1 MIRLHVPTP
10 LAPDAAVAP
19 TLDQS
24 RYLTQVMRLKLGD
37 SLLVFNGID
46 GEWRCVITEV
56 LKKGVVLRAE
66 EQVRPQA
73 MGPDVQLLIAVVKKS
88 ALEFAV
94 EKATELGAR
103 RVGLV
108 VTHRTQVQH
117 VRMDRLDA
125 IAIEAAEQTGRLDV
139 PMIDEPVKLGDLLDG
154 WEAGR
159 RLMFCDE
166 TGGAPAW
173 KTLREPSPSRGEG
186 WVGVDAPP
194 SPKRAREAADAVGQ
208 RHPSPSLDHPA
219 STPIPDGR
227 RPASG
232 DPSSTP
238 LEGEG
243 RRWAILIGPEGGFS
257 PEERERLRA
266 LPFTTAVS
274 LGPRI
279 LRADTAAV
287 AALTLWQAAVG
298 DWER

>member
-10 LAPDAAVAP
+10 LSPEAAVLP

-24 RYLTQVMRLKLGD
+24 RYLTQVMRLKTGD
-37 SLLVFNGID
+37 SLLVFNGRD
-46 GEWRCVITEV
+46 GEWRCVISEI
-56 LKKGVVLRAE
+56 LKKGVVLRAA

-73 MGPDVQLLIAVVKKS
+73 MGPDVDLLIAVVKKS

-103 RVGLV
+103 RVKLV
-108 VTHRTQVQH
+108 VTQRTQVQH

-125 IAIEAAEQTGRLDV
+125 IAIEAAEQTGRTDV
-139 PMIDEPVKLGDLLDG
+139 PMIDAPVKLADLLDG

-166 TGGAPAW
+166 TGGAPV
-173 KTLREPSPSRGEG
+173 TGVVSRHSPSPSWGGTANPQGEPG
-186 WVGVDAPP
+186 WGSKGPEREHTDPTLSSLRADIPP
-194 SPKRAREAADAVGQ
+194 
-208 RHPSPSLDHPA
+208 H
-219 STPIPDGR
+219 
-227 RPASG
+227 
-232 DPSSTP
+232 
-238 LEGEG
+238 EGEG
-243 RRWAILIGPEGGFS
+243 EASPWAILIGPEGGFS

-287 AALTLWQAAVG
+287 AALALWQAAVG

>member
-1 MIRLHVPTP
+1 MIRLFVPTP
-10 LAPDAAVAP
+10 LSADGAVLP

-37 SLLVFNGID
+37 GLLVFNGVD
-46 GEWRCVITEV
+46 GEWRCVIAEI

-66 EQVRPQA
+66 EPVRPQA
-73 MGPDVQLLIAVVKKS
+73 TGPDVQLLISVVKKS

-94 EKATELGAR
+94 EKAVELGVAR
-103 RVGLV
+103 IGLI
-108 VTHRTQVQH
+108 VTQRTQTQH

-139 PMIDEPVKLGDLLDG
+139 PMVDGPARLSEILDG
-154 WEAGR
+154 WAPER

-166 TGGAPAW
+166 TGGAPA
-173 KTLREPSPSRGEG
+173 T
-186 WVGVDAPP
+186 
-194 SPKRAREAADAVGQ
+194 AA
-208 RHPSPSLDHPA
+208 LD
-219 STPIPDGR
+219 D
-227 RPASG
+227 SG
-232 DPSSTP
+232 PGP
-238 LEGEG
+238 
-243 RRWAILIGPEGGFS
+243 WAILIGPEGGFS

-266 LPFTTAVS
+266 LPFATAVS

-279 LRADTAAV
+279 LRADTAAI

>member
-10 LAPDAAVAP
+10 LAPEAAVLP

-24 RYLTQVMRLKLGD
+24 RYLTQVMRLKIGD
-37 SLLVFNGID
+37 SLLVFNGRD

-56 LKKGVVLRAE
+56 LKKGAVLRAE

-73 MGPDVQLLIAVVKKS
+73 IGPDVQLLISVVKKS

-108 VTHRTQVQH
+108 VTHRTQTQH

-139 PMIDEPVKLGDLLDG
+139 PMVDEPVKLADLLDG

-166 TGGAPAW
+166 TGGAPVRGALSPPPSGEGDHP
-173 KTLREPSPSRGEG
+173 KDGGGGKPLTPADGSAPSIASRSPSPDGG
-186 WVGVDAPP
+186 G
-194 SPKRAREAADAVGQ
+194 
-208 RHPSPSLDHPA
+208 
-219 STPIPDGR
+219 IPW
-227 RPASG
+227 
-232 DPSSTP
+232 T
-238 LEGEG
+238 
-243 RRWAILIGPEGGFS
+243 ILIGPEGGFS
-257 PEERERLRA
+257 PEERDRLRA

-279 LRADTAAV
+279 LRADTAAI

>member
-10 LAPDAAVAP
+10 LAPDAAVLP

-37 SLLVFNGID
+37 SLLAFNGRD
-46 GEWRCVITEV
+46 GAWRCVITEI

-66 EQVRPQA
+66 EMVRPQA
-73 MGPDVQLLIAVVKKS
+73 MGPDLQLLISVVKKS

-108 VTHRTQVQH
+108 VTQRTQVQH

-139 PMIDEPVKLGDLLDG
+139 PMIDEPVKLADLLDD
-154 WEAGR
+154 WEAGTVSGR

-166 TGGAPAW
+166 TGGAPVTGA
-173 KTLREPSPSRGEG
+173 L
-186 WVGVDAPP
+186 A
-194 SPKRAREAADAVGQ
+194 EAGGG
-208 RHPSPSLDHPA
+208 PWS
-219 STPIPDGR
+219 
-227 RPASG
+227 
-232 DPSSTP
+232 
-238 LEGEG
+238 
-243 RRWAILIGPEGGFS
+243 ILIGPEGGFS
-257 PEERERLRA
+257 PEERARLRA

>member
-1 MIRLHVPTP
+1 MIRLFVPAP
-10 LAPDAAVAP
+10 LSPDAAVLP

-37 SLLVFNGID
+37 GLLVFNGVD
-46 GEWRCVITEV
+46 GEWRCVIAEI
-56 LKKGVVLRAE
+56 LKKGVVLKAE

-73 MGPDVQLLIAVVKKS
+73 LGPDVQLLIAVVKKS

-108 VTHRTQVQH
+108 VTQHTQVQH

-139 PMIDEPVKLGDLLDG
+139 PMIDAPAKLADLLDG

-166 TGGAPAW
+166 TGGA
-173 KTLREPSPSRGEG
+173 
-186 WVGVDAPP
+186 
-194 SPKRAREAADAVGQ
+194 EATAALAGAGAG
-208 RHPSPSLDHPA
+208 PW
-219 STPIPDGR
+219 G
-227 RPASG
+227 
-232 DPSSTP
+232 
-238 LEGEG
+238 
-243 RRWAILIGPEGGFS
+243 ILIGPEGGFS
-257 PEERERLRA
+257 PEERDRLQA

-279 LRADTAAV
+279 LRADTAAI
-287 AALTLWQAAVG
+287 AALTLWQATVG
-298 DWER
+298 DWDR